1 MAFTSQQRNGLFGAV
16 GALAISI
23 FALQHFIDPLRM
35 QPAIEPPTVKKA
47 PGEINTKNGPASL
60 PFEYTLGALTGF
72 RQVVAGIL
80 WVRTDEFFHSGNYDA
95 ILPMIRLITW
105 LDPNWLDVYA
115 TGAWHMMYNF
125 TDTDQRSDRRYL
137 GPGMALLDEG
147 IANNPTVYD
156 IYKEKGWNAFDKLK
170 DYDTGVE
177 TLQQAEKTENYDVTQ
192 VGHLLAH
199 SLERAGRIDD
209 SIAQWKKNMA
219 DHQARINAKDV
230 SADEKG
236 RNESGYRSSKNNY
249 DLMLVRKAVRAK
261 DTEPPIDAQ
270 FTCKIT
276 RTQPKVLR
284 IEGSWVCYGTAGKS
298 FDAGTPEHPGKGVL
312 ISGPTDGA
320 RVDVRLQDE
329 GYTPPQQKTFSFD
342 IDQTV
347 TLMQEQIST
356 RDGKVA
362 HKGELFIASGKSAV
376 AAGRP
381 EQNTNVF
388 QFTDTEVNDLK
399 LGTVPLSK
407 GLGQLTPMGRLQAV
421 SIAYPLPYQSKELLY
436 TSDEV
441 AVKFGE
447 LQKDTA
453 KLAELD
459 KKNYRVSQVQAEKP
473 AVYSRL
479 IDMSKDPSMYSF
491 SRDKYELIL
500 SINPRNFPDNIQDR
514 YGWNGEGLTD
524 KNYLYIDKNKHNLR
538 MIRRVIT
545 LTKDDLTGSG
555 EKVLVAK

>member
-1 MAFTSQQRNGLFGAV
+1 MAFTSQQKNGLFGAIA
-16 GALAISI
+16 ALAIGV

-35 QPAIEPPTVKKA
+35 QPAIEPPKK
-47 PGEINTKNGPASL
+47 GEAIKGLNVNGQAATL
-60 PFEYTLGALTGF
+60 PFEYSLGALTGF
-72 RQVVAGIL
+72 RQVIAGLL

-137 GPGMALLDEG
+137 GPGMALLNEG
-147 IANNPTVYD
+147 IENNPDVYD
-156 IYKEKGWNAFDKLK
+156 IYKEKGWNSFDKLK
-170 DYDTGVE
+170 DYDLAVE
-177 TLQQAEKTENYDVTQ
+177 ALQGGEKTKNYDVTQ

-199 SLERAGRIDD
+199 SLERSGRIDD
-209 SIAQWKKNMA
+209 SIAQWNKNMD
-219 DHQARINAKDV
+219 DHKARMNAKDV
-230 SADEKG
+230 TSDEKG

-249 DLMLVRKAVRAK
+249 DLMLVRKEVRTK
-261 DTEPPIDAQ
+261 DTQPPIDAQ

-276 RTQPKVLR
+276 RTSSKVLK
-284 IEGSWVCYGTAGKS
+284 IEGSWICYGTAGKS
-298 FDAGTPEHPGKGVL
+298 FDAGTPEHPGKGIL

-320 RVDVRLQDE
+320 RVDVRLQDA
-329 GYTPPQQKTFSFD
+329 GYVPPVQKTFSFD
-342 IDQTV
+342 IDQSV
-347 TLMQEQIST
+347 TLMQDQIST

-362 HKGELFIASGKSAV
+362 HKGELFIDGGKSATT
-376 AAGRP
+376 AGRP
-381 EQNTNVF
+381 DENTNVF
-388 QFTDTEVNDLK
+388 QFTDADVVKYKMGN
-399 LGTVPLSK
+399 VPLSK

-421 SIAYPLPYQSKELLY
+421 SIAYPLPYQSKEILY
-436 TSDEV
+436 TPDEV
-441 AVKFGE
+441 AVKFAE

-459 KKNYRVSQVQAEKP
+459 KKNYRVSQAQVDKP
-473 AVYSRL
+473 GVYSRT

-500 SINPRNFPDNIQDR
+500 SINPRNMPDNIQDR
-514 YGWNGEGLTD
+514 YGWSGEGLTD
-524 KNYLYIDKNKHNLR
+524 KNYLFVDPTKHNLR

-545 LTKDDLTGSG
+545 LTKDDLTGAG
-555 EKVLVAK
+555 EKVLVEK